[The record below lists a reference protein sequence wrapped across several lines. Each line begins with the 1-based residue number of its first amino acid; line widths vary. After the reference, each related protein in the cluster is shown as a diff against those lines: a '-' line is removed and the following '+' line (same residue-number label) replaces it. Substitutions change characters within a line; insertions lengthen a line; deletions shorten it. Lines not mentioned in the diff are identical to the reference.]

1 MKFSIKSFIWT
12 VVLVAAL
19 VVGFMAFR
27 PKPVSVETALVSQG
41 DLQITVREDGKT
53 RIRDKYTVSTPVAG
67 RLSRIELEPG
77 DEVCGDVRPF
87 AVILPAKPSMLDA
100 RAKAQAEAR
109 VEQAAASVK
118 RAQAAAKQL
127 EAKGELAKNK
137 LARVKK
143 LIESKSISRDEYDV
157 ARTEYLSLSQS
168 IRAAGFDQEIAK
180 YELKTAKA
188 AVLQFSDDQSHSGQ
202 PFEVFTPVCG
212 NVLRVFQESAT
223 AVNVGTPL
231 IEIGDPAN
239 LEMVIDVLSTDAV
252 KIRPGSKLVVRHWG
266 GEQPLAGTVRVVEP
280 AAFTKVSS
288 LGVEE
293 QRVNVIA
300 DFDAEQEGVLSLGD
314 GFRVEADI
322 TVKHLPNALQVPNSS
337 LFRYQREWHVFV
349 VEADRSVRRKVA
361 IGDQNDMYTEIR
373 AGLKAGEAVI
383 LFPSDSVTNEGRV
396 RVSES
401 NALQ

>member
-27 PKPVSVETALVSQG
+27 PQPVSVETALVSQG
-41 DLQITVREDGKT
+41 DLRITVREDGKT
-53 RIRDKYTVSTPVAG
+53 RIRDKYIVSTPVAG

-77 DEVCGDVRPF
+77 DEVCGDERPF

-109 VEQAAASVK
+109 VDHATASVK
-118 RAQAAAKQL
+118 RAKVASKQL
-127 EAKGELAKNK
+127 EVNVELARTK
-137 LARVKK
+137 LARARK

-157 ARTEYLSLSQS
+157 ARAEHLSLSQS
-168 IRAAGFDQEIAK
+168 IRASEFDQEIAT

-188 AVLQFSDDQSHSGQ
+188 AVLQFSDDQSTSGQ

-231 IEIGDPAN
+231 IEIGDPTN
-239 LEMVIDVLSTDAV
+239 LEMVVDVLSTDAV

-266 GEQPLAGTVRVVEP
+266 GENPLTGTVRVVEP

-300 DFDAEQEGVLSLGD
+300 AFDAGQEGLSTLGD

-322 TVKHLPNALQVPNSS
+322 TVKQVPNALQVPNSS

-349 VEADRSVRRKVA
+349 VEADRSVRRKVS
-361 IGDQNDMYTEIR
+361 IGDQNDSHTEIR
-373 AGLKAGEAVI
+373 TGIEPGETVI
-383 LFPSDSVTNEGRV
+383 LFPSDSVTNDGRI

-401 NALQ
+401 NAAE